1 MINLSQIE
9 QENNLIK
16 LSKAVNF
23 QTNEIKKYLISKDLS
38 KCLLDTAGLISLL
51 KIDLLTPSNYY
62 LLYTEIY
69 DIIQGTIEYYI
80 REETLRG
87 IKIKYI
93 YESVQQSQFLIPR
106 LYLMI
111 ITGSIY
117 LELYPKNYREILYDL
132 INMVKCEQKPLRA
145 FWLRF
150 FLFKYTKDKLPIKN
164 GDYINNKDYFFDYFK
179 VSMNFLMENLHYMNH
194 YILRVKKEISID
206 NEILSEK
213 DRENM
218 ILSQQEV
225 IEEISNIKYLTKN
238 YFENK
243 ILPKLIEIICDSEDD
258 WYIQKIL
265 LESIIKN
272 FKIDL
277 YYESQGIYIILY
289 SISKLMSNKQMDV
302 VTIII
307 NLLNH
312 YIKFIKAQKIINIEL
327 KDNVVN
333 KIEKVLHLFLLK
345 YNELQISYNNS
356 GEKEFNK
363 FIDLDTI
370 FMKFV
375 YKLLKKDEKR
385 LKIINHIID
394 LCHKRIQLYK
404 GQFNYESLTKICL
417 LIEISLKKYTI
428 YELTNLDKLIIYLD
442 YNSRKEIGLN
452 LIQSLTNKS
461 NKNYYLDTS
470 EKVQKLIE
478 LILPLMA
485 EIKDDNE
492 ENNYNEYMKEEE
504 QKIYLCKLLSS
515 FNSKKPEI
523 MVDIFAKIFKFLI
536 SGPKKDIFS
545 TIQSLICYI
554 INFMNKIEIFYEYKK
569 EEIKDKNSNIFN
581 NNDTT
586 YLFDINIEN
595 DEVKIKEYY
604 IKLIEDILKQLK
616 ECMLIIKKE
625 SIVKAFKYYLLIF
638 CQMNKMTDIIEINKK
653 LFTELFQYFFD
664 EALNIWKNINNDED
678 LTIKYNLFLYLCG
691 YLPFFTKIIDK
702 EKIIDIVELFE
713 SQMTNI
719 NDKKFQYDIIMNIC
733 DIYFFIYKDKEK
745 VRDSLN
751 KSLEIIKNNLDN
763 LENKKLL
770 IKLMN
775 KILYYIEKEDI
786 YALIEILNFI
796 INEIKDKAIFK
807 EEKTNDDLNEIYN
820 YYKNTLNL
828 INQRKN
834 ENKNKIYDSL
844 VI

>member
-485 EIKDDNE
+485 EIKMT
-492 ENNYNEYMKEEE
+492 MK
-504 QKIYLCKLLSS
+504 KI
-515 FNSKKPEI
+515 
-523 MVDIFAKIFKFLI
+523 
-536 SGPKKDIFS
+536 
-545 TIQSLICYI
+545 
-554 INFMNKIEIFYEYKK
+554 
-569 EEIKDKNSNIFN
+569 
-581 NNDTT
+581 
-586 YLFDINIEN
+586 
-595 DEVKIKEYY
+595 
-604 IKLIEDILKQLK
+604 
-616 ECMLIIKKE
+616 
-625 SIVKAFKYYLLIF
+625 
-638 CQMNKMTDIIEINKK
+638 
-653 LFTELFQYFFD
+653 
-664 EALNIWKNINNDED
+664 
-678 LTIKYNLFLYLCG
+678 
-691 YLPFFTKIIDK
+691 
-702 EKIIDIVELFE
+702 
-713 SQMTNI
+713 
-719 NDKKFQYDIIMNIC
+719 IIMNI
-733 DIYFFIYKDKEK
+733 
-745 VRDSLN
+745 
-751 KSLEIIKNNLDN
+751 
-763 LENKKLL
+763 
-770 IKLMN
+770 
-775 KILYYIEKEDI
+775 
-786 YALIEILNFI
+786 
-796 INEIKDKAIFK
+796 
-807 EEKTNDDLNEIYN
+807 
-820 YYKNTLNL
+820 
-828 INQRKN
+828 
-834 ENKNKIYDSL
+834 
-844 VI
+844 

>member
-9 QENNLIK
+9 QENNLIQ
-16 LSKAVNF
+16 LSKTVNF
-23 QTNEIKKYLISKDLS
+23 QTNVIKKYLISKDFS
-38 KCLLDTAGLISLL
+38 KCLLDTARLISLL
-51 KIDLLTPSNYY
+51 KIDILTPSNYY
-62 LLYTEIY
+62 LLFTEIY
-69 DIIQGTIEYYI
+69 DIIQETIEYYI
-80 REETLRG
+80 REKTLRG

-93 YESVQQSQFLIPR
+93 YESVQQSQFLLPR

-117 LELYPKNYREILYDL
+117 LELYPNNYREILYDL

-179 VSMNFLMENLHYMNH
+179 VSMNFLLENLYYMNH
-194 YILRVKKEISID
+194 YLLRIKKEISID
-206 NEILSEK
+206 NEILPEK
-213 DRENM
+213 EREKM
-218 ILSQQEV
+218 IFSQQEV

-243 ILPKLIEIICDSEDD
+243 ILPKLVEIICDSEND

-265 LESIIKN
+265 LESIIKY

-289 SISKLMSNKQMDV
+289 SISNLMSNKEIDV

-312 YIKFIKAQKIINIEL
+312 YIKFIKAQKKINIKL
-327 KDNVVN
+327 KDEIVN
-333 KIEKVLHLFLLK
+333 KIEKVHHLFLLK

-356 GEKEFNK
+356 GEREFNK

-370 FMKFV
+370 FMEFV
-375 YKLLKKDEKR
+375 YKILLKKDEKR

-394 LCHKRIQLYK
+394 LCHKRIELYK
-404 GQFNYESLTKICL
+404 GQFNYESLKKICL

-442 YNSRKEIGLN
+442 YNSRREISLN

-485 EIKDDNE
+485 EIKGDNE
-492 ENNYNEYMKEEE
+492 GDNYNEYMKGEEK
-504 QKIYLCKLLSS
+504 KIYLCKLLSS

-536 SGPKKDIFS
+536 SGSKKDIFPM
-545 TIQSLICYI
+545 IQSLICYI
-554 INFMNKIEIFYEYKK
+554 INFMNKIEIFYKYQKK
-569 EEIKDKNSNIFN
+569 EIKDKNSNIMN
-581 NNDTT
+581 NNDTS
-586 YLFDINIEN
+586 YLFDISIEN
-595 DEVKIKEYY
+595 DKKKIKEYY
-604 IKLIEDILKQLK
+604 IRLIEDILKQLK
-616 ECMLIIKKE
+616 DCMLIIQKE

-638 CQMNKMTDIIEINKK
+638 CQMNKMTHIIEIDKK

-664 EALNIWKNINNDED
+664 EALNIWKNINNNED
-678 LTIKYNLFLYLCG
+678 LTIKYNLFIYLCG
-691 YLPFFTKIIDK
+691 NLPCFTKIIDK
-702 EKIIDIVELFE
+702 EKISSIVELFE
-713 SQMTNI
+713 SQIANI
-719 NDKKFQYDIIMNIC
+719 NDKKFQYEIIINIC

-745 VRDSLN
+745 VKDSLN
-751 KSLEIIKNNLDN
+751 KSLEIIKKNLDN

-775 KILYYIEKEDI
+775 KILYYIEKQDE
-786 YALIEILNFI
+786 YAPIEILNY
-796 INEIKDKAIFK
+796 
-807 EEKTNDDLNEIYN
+807 IYF
-820 YYKNTLNL
+820 L
-828 INQRKN
+828 
-834 ENKNKIYDSL
+834 
-844 VI
+844 